1 MKFYDKIREL
11 LEKYYPDD
19 YYISNSTKGNLINY
33 LKEYDD
39 DKLNDLIYLYLD
51 DDKLKNKSK
60 GEKIKLLDN
69 AIKENFNKIKE

>member
-39 DKLNDLIYLYLD
+39 VN
-51 DDKLKNKSK
+51 
-60 GEKIKLLDN
+60 
-69 AIKENFNKIKE
+69 

>member
-51 DDKLKNKSK
+51 DDKLKNVTALNQVL
-60 GEKIKLLDN
+60 KLN
-69 AIKENFNKIKE
+69 YAAQN